1 MSPKGNKPAIAQ
13 RRAKKQQE
21 LQEQWDE
28 ESWDSQAE
36 EVSDEEEMESWDSLD
51 EEAEELEDEPL
62 EEEEPSSA
70 AAPSASKEAARSR
83 PAQKQQQQRPPPS
96 PPTPPPGSLKA
107 SRRWDAVS
115 IAGSPKAP
123 AAPTR
128 QKARPPR
135 KTSRQTV
142 SSAIATRQDSAATQE
157 LRKRIFPTL
166 YAIFQ
171 QSRGQQLELKV
182 KNRSLR
188 SLTRSCLYHRR
199 EDQLQRTL
207 EDAEALFNK
216 YCSVSLKD

>member
-1 MSPKGNKPAIAQ
+1 MPPKGNKQAIAD
-13 RRAKKQQE
+13 RRSQKQQK

-28 ESWDSQAE
+28 EEESWDDSQAE
-36 EVSDEEEMESWDSLD
+36 EVSDEEEMESWESLD
-51 EEAEELEDEPL
+51 EELEDKPPKD
-62 EEEEPSSA
+62 EEEEIIASA
-70 AAPSASKEAARSR
+70 AAPSSKEPARS
-83 PAQKQQQQRPPPS
+83 QPPTGKVGPS
-96 PPTPPPGSLKA
+96 PPRPGLLKA
-107 SRRWDAVS
+107 SRRWDTVS
-115 IAGSPKAP
+115 IAGSPPAP
-123 AAPTR
+123 VAPTKR
-128 QKARPPR
+128 SEKTTRPR
-135 KTSRQTV
+135 KEKT
-142 SSAIATRQDSAATQE
+142 SAIATRQDTPVAQE

-216 YCSVSLKD
+216 YYSVSFKD